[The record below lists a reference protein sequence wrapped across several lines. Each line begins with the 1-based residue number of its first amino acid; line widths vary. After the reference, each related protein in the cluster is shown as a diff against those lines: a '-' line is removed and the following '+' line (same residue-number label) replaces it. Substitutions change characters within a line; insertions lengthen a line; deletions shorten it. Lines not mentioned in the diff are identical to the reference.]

1 MENQRELDLG
11 QNEKSLP
18 YNILPYH
25 GEAIYFG
32 TLFGPKDADAHLD
45 YLLQEIEW
53 KHDEACIFGRHIITA
68 RKVAWFGDRNFDY
81 TYSGRTR
88 TAQEWTP
95 ELRMMKDLVEAQSG
109 ARYNSCLLNL
119 YADGDQGM
127 GWHHDDEKGLG
138 THSNIASVSFGAVR
152 RFDFRHKENREKVS
166 LRLEHGSLLVMR
178 GTTQAYWQHQ
188 IPKSKKVTEPRVNLT
203 FRLMVDQ

>member
-1 MENQRELDLG
+1 MEKQYQLDLG
-11 QNEKSLP
+11 LHQNDPP
-18 YNILPYH
+18 YNVLPH
-25 GEAIYFG
+25 DGEAIYFG
-32 TLFGPKDADAHLD
+32 TLFDARQADSHLH
-45 YLLQEIEW
+45 YLLQDIEW

-88 TAQEWTP
+88 TAHVWTS
-95 ELRMMKDLVEAQSG
+95 ELRAMKDLVEERSG

-138 THSNIASVSFGAVR
+138 TNSNIASVSFGAVR

-166 LRLEHGSLLVMR
+166 VALEHGSLLVMR
-178 GTTQAYWQHQ
+178 GTTQARWQHQ
-188 IPKSKKVTEPRVNLT
+188 IPKAKKITEPRVNLT
-203 FRLMVDQ
+203 FRLMVGQ